1 VTKAPILPRRIAFLA
16 LALAIMAGLFWL
28 AWATLAPGGWTL
40 AEMLILICIAGTLPW
55 AALSA
60 GNALIGLGL
69 LLFTRDPVAAFL
81 PAPAAARPGLPQTRT
96 AIAICI
102 RREDMTL
109 VLPPLARLLSG
120 LAATGAAERF
130 SLWFLSDTPEGP
142 DAVAEEAACRAF
154 AAAQTIAAHYRRREQ
169 NTGFKSGN
177 VMEFLDHHAA
187 GHDFMLCLDADS
199 EMTAHAVLRLVACME
214 ADPKLAILQQL
225 IHGRPTQAGFPRL
238 FQFGMRH
245 GMRAWATGQAWWQG
259 DEGPYWGHNAV
270 IRIAPFRA
278 HARLETLPDGSH
290 ILSHDQVEA
299 TRLHAAG
306 WKVRVLPDD
315 AGSSEGN
322 PPSYSDFITRDLRW
336 AAGNMQYLALLR
348 LPGLTPMARWQLIQ
362 AILLFLSAPFYV
374 AILLLAAWNG
384 LNGGGDTT
392 PIAALLALLVAGWCC
407 HYAAKLAGY
416 VEVLLKPD
424 LAARYGGRAQF
435 LRGALAELVF
445 TAVMEPARLMS
456 QCLFLLAMPFGMKM
470 GWAPQNRSE
479 RGIGFAD
486 ALKQFWA
493 PTLAGIVLTFVFAM
507 LSFTALLIAWPV
519 LISLLAVIPFA
530 MLTANARF
538 SAWLVR
544 QRICA
549 LPEELHC
556 N

>member
-1 VTKAPILPRRIAFLA
+1 
-16 LALAIMAGLFWL
+16 MA
-28 AWATLAPGGWTL
+28 
-40 AEMLILICIAGTLPW
+40 
-55 AALSA
+55 
-60 GNALIGLGL
+60 
-69 LLFTRDPVAAFL
+69 
-81 PAPAAARPGLPQTRT
+81 
-96 AIAICI
+96 
-102 RREDMTL
+102 L

-120 LAATGAAERF
+120 LAEAGAADRF
-130 SLWFLSDTPEGP
+130 SLWFLSDTPEG
-142 DAVAEEAACRAF
+142 AEAMAEEAACRTF
-154 AAAQTIAAHYRRREQ
+154 AAAQPIATHYRRRQQ

-177 VMEFLDHHAA
+177 VMEFLDHHAG

-199 EMTAHAVLRLVACME
+199 EMTADAVLRLVACME

-225 IHGRPTQAGFPRL
+225 IHGRPTKAGFPRL

-245 GMRAWATGQAWWQG
+245 GMRSWATGQAWWQG

-374 AILLLAAWNG
+374 ATLLLAAWNG
-384 LNGGGDTT
+384 LSGGGDTT
-392 PIAALLALLVAGWCC
+392 PIAALLALLFAGWCC

-416 VEVLLKPD
+416 AEVLLNPG

-435 LRGALAELVF
+435 LRGALAEMVF
-445 TAVMEPARLMS
+445 TAFMESARLMS
-456 QCLFLLAMPFGMKM
+456 QCLFLLAMPFGMRM

-493 PTLAGIVLTFVFAM
+493 PTLAGLALTFVFAAV
-507 LSFTALLIAWPV
+507 SSTALLIAAPV
-519 LISLLAVIPFA
+519 LISLLGVIPFA
-530 MLTANARF
+530 MLTANPRF

-544 QRICA
+544 QRLCA
-549 LPEELHC
+549 LPEEFHG

>member
-1 VTKAPILPRRIAFLA
+1 MGA
-16 LALAIMAGLFWL
+16 LCWL
-28 AWATLAPGGWTL
+28 TWAVLAPGGWTV
-40 AEMLILICIAGTLPW
+40 AEILILVCIAGTLPW

-60 GNALIGLGL
+60 GNALIGLGI
-69 LLFTRDPVAAFL
+69 LLFARDPAAAVL
-81 PAPAAARPGLPQTRT
+81 PALATARPGLPQART

-102 RREDMTL
+102 RREDMAL
-109 VLPPLARLLSG
+109 VLPPLARLLAG
-120 LAATGAAERF
+120 LAAAGAADRF
-130 SLWFLSDTPEGP
+130 SLWFLSDTPEG
-142 DAVAEEAACRAF
+142 DEAVAEETACRAF
-154 AAAQTIAAHYRRREQ
+154 AAAQPIATHYRRRAQ

-177 VMEFLDHHAA
+177 VMEFLDHHAD

-199 EMTAHAVLRLVACME
+199 EMTANAVLRLVACME

-225 IHGRPTQAGFPRL
+225 IHGRPTTAGFPRL

-348 LPGLTPMARWQLIQ
+348 LPGLTAMARWQLIQ

-384 LNGGGDTT
+384 LGGGGDTT
-392 PIAALLALLVAGWCC
+392 PIGALLALLFAGWCC
-407 HYAAKLAGY
+407 HYGAKLAGY
-416 VEVLLKPD
+416 IEVLLKPD

-435 LRGALAELVF
+435 LRGALAEMVF
-445 TAVMEPARLMS
+445 TAFMEPARLMS
-456 QCLFLLAMPFGMKM
+456 QCLFLLAMPFGMRM

-479 RGIGFAD
+479 RGISFAD

-493 PTLAGIVLTFVFAM
+493 PTLAGLALTFVFAAV
-507 LSFTALLIAWPV
+507 SFTALLIAAPI
-519 LISLLAVIPFA
+519 LISLLGVIPFA
-530 MLTANARF
+530 MLTANPRF

-549 LPEELHC
+549 LPEELHG

>member
-1 VTKAPILPRRIAFLA
+1 MTQAHILPRRIAFLA
-16 LALAIMAGLFWL
+16 LALAIMGGLFWL
-28 AWATLAPGGWTL
+28 TLAVLAPGGWTL
-40 AEMLILICIAGTLPW
+40 PEILILVCIAGTLPW

-60 GNALIGLGL
+60 GNALIGLGI
-69 LLFTRDPVAAFL
+69 LLFARDPVAAVL
-81 PAPAAARPGLPQTRT
+81 PALAAARPGLPQART

-102 RREDMTL
+102 RREDMAL

-120 LAATGAAERF
+120 LAAAGAAERF
-130 SLWFLSDTPEGP
+130 SLWFLSDTPEGA
-142 DAVAEEAACRAF
+142 DAVAEEATCRAF
-154 AAAQTIAAHYRRREQ
+154 AAAQPIATHYRRRSQ

-177 VMEFLDHHAA
+177 VMEFLDHHAD

-199 EMTAHAVLRLVACME
+199 EMTADAVLRLVACME

-225 IHGRPTQAGFPRL
+225 IHGRPTKAGFPRL

-245 GMRAWATGQAWWQG
+245 GMRTWATGQAWWQG

-270 IRIAPFRA
+270 IRIAPFRT
-278 HARLETLPDGSH
+278 HARLETLPDGSY

-315 AGSSEGN
+315 EGSSEGN

-348 LPGLTPMARWQLIQ
+348 LPGLTHMARWQLIQ
-362 AILLFLSAPFYV
+362 AILLFLSAPLYV

-384 LNGGGDTT
+384 LGGGGDTT
-392 PIAALLALLVAGWCC
+392 PIGALLVLLIAGWCC

-416 VEVLLKPD
+416 AEVLLNPG

-435 LRGALAELVF
+435 LRGALAEMVF
-445 TAVMEPARLMS
+445 TAFLEPARLMS
-456 QCLFLLAMPFGMKM
+456 QCLFLLVLPFGMRM

-479 RGIGFAD
+479 RGISFAD

-493 PTLAGIVLTFVFAM
+493 PTLVGLALIFVFAAV
-507 LSFTALLIAWPV
+507 SSTALLIAAPV
-519 LISLLAVIPFA
+519 LISLLGVIPFA
-530 MLTANARF
+530 MLTANPRF

-549 LPEELHC
+549 LPEELRS

>member
-1 VTKAPILPRRIAFLA
+1 MTEAPILPRRIAFLA
-16 LALAIMAGLFWL
+16 LALAIMVGLFWL
-28 AWATLAPGGWTL
+28 AWVTLAPGGWTV
-40 AEMLILICIAGTLPW
+40 AEILILVCIAGTLPW
-55 AALSA
+55 AAISA
-60 GNALIGLGL
+60 GNALIGLSI
-69 LLFTRDPVAAFL
+69 LLFARSPVAAVL
-81 PAPAAARPGLPQTRT
+81 PALAAARRGLPQAST

-102 RREDMTL
+102 RREDMAL

-120 LAATGAAERF
+120 LSAAGAAERF
-130 SLWFLSDTPEGP
+130 SLWFLSDTPEGA

-154 AAAQTIAAHYRRREQ
+154 AAAQPIAIHYRRRAQ

-177 VMEFLDHHAA
+177 VMEFLDHHAD
-187 GHDFMLCLDADS
+187 GHEFMLCLDADS
-199 EMTAHAVLRLVACME
+199 EMTATAVLRLVAYME

-225 IHGRPTQAGFPRL
+225 IHGRPTKAGFPRL

-315 AGSSEGN
+315 EGSSEGN

-384 LNGGGDTT
+384 LSSGGDTT
-392 PIAALLALLVAGWCC
+392 PIGALLALLIAGWCC

-435 LRGALAELVF
+435 LRGALAEMVF
-445 TAVMEPARLMS
+445 TAFMEPARLMS
-456 QCLFLLAMPFGMKM
+456 QCLFLLAMPFGMRM

-479 RGIGFAD
+479 RGISLAD
-486 ALKQFWA
+486 AFKQFWA
-493 PTLAGIVLTFVFAM
+493 PTLAGFVLTFVFASV
-507 LSFTALLIAWPV
+507 SFTTLLIAAPV
-519 LISLLAVIPFA
+519 LISLLGVIPFA
-530 MLTANARF
+530 MLTANPRF
-538 SAWLVR
+538 STWLVR

-549 LPEELHC
+549 LPEELAG
-556 N
+556 

>member
-1 VTKAPILPRRIAFLA
+1 MV
-16 LALAIMAGLFWL
+16 GLFWL
-28 AWATLAPGGWTL
+28 AWVTLAPGGWTV
-40 AEMLILICIAGTLPW
+40 AEILILVCIAGTLPW
-55 AALSA
+55 AAISA
-60 GNALIGLGL
+60 GNALIGLSI
-69 LLFTRDPVAAFL
+69 LLFARSPVAAVL
-81 PAPAAARPGLPQTRT
+81 PALAAARRGLPQAST

-102 RREDMTL
+102 RREDMAL

-120 LAATGAAERF
+120 LSAAGAAERF
-130 SLWFLSDTPEGP
+130 SLWFLSDTPEGA

-154 AAAQTIAAHYRRREQ
+154 AAAQPIAIHYRRRAQ

-177 VMEFLDHHAA
+177 VMEFLDHHAD
-187 GHDFMLCLDADS
+187 GHEFMLCLDADS
-199 EMTAHAVLRLVACME
+199 EMTATAVLRLVAYME

-225 IHGRPTQAGFPRL
+225 IHGRPTKAGFPRL

-315 AGSSEGN
+315 EGSSEGN

-384 LNGGGDTT
+384 LRSGGDTT
-392 PIAALLALLVAGWCC
+392 PIGALLALLIAGWCC

-435 LRGALAELVF
+435 LRGALAEMVF
-445 TAVMEPARLMS
+445 TAFMEPARLMS
-456 QCLFLLAMPFGMKM
+456 QCLFLLAMPFGMRM

-479 RGIGFAD
+479 RGISLAD
-486 ALKQFWA
+486 AFKQFWA
-493 PTLAGIVLTFVFAM
+493 PTLAGFVLTFVFASV
-507 LSFTALLIAWPV
+507 SFTTLLIAAPV
-519 LISLLAVIPFA
+519 LISLLGVIPFA
-530 MLTANARF
+530 MLTANPRF
-538 SAWLVR
+538 STWLVR

-549 LPEELHC
+549 LPEELAG
-556 N
+556 

>member
-1 VTKAPILPRRIAFLA
+1 
-16 LALAIMAGLFWL
+16 
-28 AWATLAPGGWTL
+28 
-40 AEMLILICIAGTLPW
+40 
-55 AALSA
+55 
-60 GNALIGLGL
+60 
-69 LLFTRDPVAAFL
+69 
-81 PAPAAARPGLPQTRT
+81 
-96 AIAICI
+96 
-102 RREDMTL
+102 
-109 VLPPLARLLSG
+109 
-120 LAATGAAERF
+120 
-130 SLWFLSDTPEGP
+130 
-142 DAVAEEAACRAF
+142 
-154 AAAQTIAAHYRRREQ
+154 
-169 NTGFKSGN
+169 
-177 VMEFLDHHAA
+177 
-187 GHDFMLCLDADS
+187 
-199 EMTAHAVLRLVACME
+199 MTAHAVLRLVACME

-493 PTLAGIVLTFVFAM
+493 PTLAGLALTFVFASV
-507 LSFTALLIAWPV
+507 SFTALLIAAPV
-519 LISLLAVIPFA
+519 LISLLGVIPFA
-530 MLTANARF
+530 MLTADARF

-549 LPEELHC
+549 LPEELLPA
-556 N
+556 

>member
-1 VTKAPILPRRIAFLA
+1 MRLHRILFFCLVC
-16 LALAIMAGLFWL
+16 AIMGGLFWL
-28 AWATLAPGGWTL
+28 AWLVLAPGGWTFP
-40 AEMLILICIAGTLPW
+40 EILILVCIAGTLPW

-60 GNALIGLGL
+60 GNALIGLGIL
-69 LLFTRDPVAAFL
+69 LLARNPVAAVL
-81 PAPAAARPGLPQTRT
+81 PALAAACPGLPQART

-102 RREDMTL
+102 RREDMAL
-109 VLPPLARLLSG
+109 VLPPLARLLSA
-120 LAATGAAERF
+120 LADAGAADRF
-130 SLWFLSDTPEGP
+130 SLWFLSDTPEGTE
-142 DAVAEEAACRAF
+142 ASAEETACRAF
-154 AAAQTIAAHYRRREQ
+154 AAAQPIATQYRRRQQ

-177 VMEFLDHHAA
+177 VMEFLDHHAD

-199 EMTAHAVLRLVACME
+199 EMTADAVLRLVTCME

-225 IHGRPTQAGFPRL
+225 IHGRPSTASFPRL

-245 GMRAWATGQAWWQG
+245 GMRTWATGQAWWQG
-259 DEGPYWGHNAV
+259 DEGPYWGHNAI

-306 WKVRVLPDD
+306 WKVRVLADD

-348 LPGLTPMARWQLIQ
+348 LPGLTSMARWQLMQ

-384 LNGGGDTT
+384 LGGGGDTT
-392 PIAALLALLVAGWCC
+392 PIGALLALLIAGWCC

-416 VEVLLKPD
+416 AEVLLKSD
-424 LAARYGGRAQF
+424 FAARYGGRAQF
-435 LRGALAELVF
+435 LRGTLAEMVF
-445 TAVMEPARLMS
+445 TAFMEPARLMS
-456 QCLFLLAMPFGMKM
+456 QCLFLLVLPFGMRM

-493 PTLAGIVLTFVFAM
+493 PTLTGLALTFVFAAV
-507 LSFTALLIAWPV
+507 SFTALLIAAPV
-519 LISLLAVIPFA
+519 LISLLGVIPFA
-530 MLTANARF
+530 MLTADPRF

-549 LPEELHC
+549 LPEELHG

>member
-1 VTKAPILPRRIAFLA
+1 
-16 LALAIMAGLFWL
+16 
-28 AWATLAPGGWTL
+28 
-40 AEMLILICIAGTLPW
+40 
-55 AALSA
+55 
-60 GNALIGLGL
+60 
-69 LLFTRDPVAAFL
+69 
-81 PAPAAARPGLPQTRT
+81 LPQART

-102 RREDMTL
+102 RREDMAL
-109 VLPPLARLLSG
+109 VLPPLARLLSS
-120 LAATGAAERF
+120 LAAAGAADRF
-130 SLWFLSDTPEGP
+130 SLWFLSDTPEGAE
-142 DAVAEEAACRAF
+142 AVAEEAACRAF
-154 AAAQTIAAHYRRREQ
+154 AAAQPIATHYRRRAQ

-177 VMEFLDHHAA
+177 VMEFLDHHAD

-199 EMTAHAVLRLVACME
+199 EMTADAVLRLVACME

-225 IHGRPTQAGFPRL
+225 IHGRPSTAGFPRL

-245 GMRAWATGQAWWQG
+245 GMRSWATGQAWWQG

-278 HARLETLPDGSH
+278 HGRLETLPDGSH

-336 AAGNMQYLALLR
+336 AAGNMQYVALLR

-384 LNGGGDTT
+384 LSGGGDST
-392 PIAALLALLVAGWCC
+392 PIGALLALLIAGWCC
-407 HYAAKLAGY
+407 HYGAKLAGY

-435 LRGALAELVF
+435 LRGALAEMVF
-445 TAVMEPARLMS
+445 TAFMEPARLMS
-456 QCLFLLAMPFGMKM
+456 QCLFLLAMPFGMRM

-479 RGIGFAD
+479 RGISFAD

-493 PTLAGIVLTFVFAM
+493 PTLAGLALTFVFAAV
-507 LSFTALLIAWPV
+507 SFTALLIAAPV
-519 LISLLAVIPFA
+519 LISLLGVIPFA
-530 MLTANARF
+530 MLTANPRF

-549 LPEELHC
+549 LPEEFHG

>member
-1 VTKAPILPRRIAFLA
+1 
-16 LALAIMAGLFWL
+16 MAGLFWL
-28 AWATLAPGGWTL
+28 AWATLAPGGWTV

-60 GNALIGLGL
+60 GNALIGLGI
-69 LLFTRDPVAAFL
+69 LLFARDPAAAVL
-81 PAPAAARPGLPQTRT
+81 PALNHARPGLPEART

-102 RREDMTL
+102 RREDMAL
-109 VLPPLARLLSG
+109 VLPPLARLLAG
-120 LAATGAAERF
+120 LAAAGAADRF
-130 SLWFLSDTPEGP
+130 SLWFLSDTPEGS
-142 DAVAEEAACRAF
+142 DAMAEEAACRTF
-154 AAAQTIAAHYRRREQ
+154 AAAQPIATHYRRRAQ

-199 EMTAHAVLRLVACME
+199 EMTADAVLRLVACME

-225 IHGRPTQAGFPRL
+225 IHGRPTKAGFPRL
-238 FQFGMRH
+238 FQFGMRQ

-259 DEGPYWGHNAV
+259 DEGPYWGHNAL

-322 PPSYSDFITRDLRW
+322 PPSYADFITRDLRW

-374 AILLLAAWNG
+374 AILLLAAFNG
-384 LNGGGDTT
+384 LSGGGDST
-392 PIAALLALLVAGWCC
+392 PIGALLALLFAGWCC
-407 HYAAKLAGY
+407 HYAAKLVGY
-416 VEVLLKPD
+416 VEVLLKPN

-445 TAVMEPARLMS
+445 TTFMEPARLMS
-456 QCLFLLAMPFGMKM
+456 QCLFLMAMPFGMRM

-493 PTLAGIVLTFVFAM
+493 PTLAGIVLTLIFA
-507 LSFTALLIAWPV
+507 SVSVTALLIATPV
-519 LISLLAVIPFA
+519 MISLVCVIPFA
-530 MLTANARF
+530 MLTADARF

-549 LPEELHC
+549 LPEELQR
-556 N
+556 